1 MIVQL
6 IGDRAMQENAAMA
19 STSRHDAWQ
28 AGDAYESYMGRW
40 SRQIAP
46 VFLAWLDAPQDL
58 DWLEVSCGT
67 GALSAAVLA
76 RCAPRSRSEEH
87 TSELQSLMRIS
98 YAVFCLKKNNNETR
112 PTQQQSR

>member
-1 MIVQL
+1 MRRGPAGSTRTDTL
-6 IGDRAMQENAAMA
+6 CPYTTLFRS

-76 RCAPRSRSEEH
+76 RCAPRSLTAVDLSEGFVAKARA
-87 TSELQSLMRIS
+87 SVDRKS
-98 YAVFCLKKNNNETR
+98 TR
-112 PTQQQSR
+112 LNSSH